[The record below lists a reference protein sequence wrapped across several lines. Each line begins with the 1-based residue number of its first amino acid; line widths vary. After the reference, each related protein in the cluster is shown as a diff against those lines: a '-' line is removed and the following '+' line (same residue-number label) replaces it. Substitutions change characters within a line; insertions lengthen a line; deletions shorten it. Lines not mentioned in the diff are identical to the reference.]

1 VSLCPVVDVK
11 ILVPTKRVPSADEGI
26 RICPD
31 GSGIEDAGLA
41 YIINPF
47 DAIALEEALHIREQR
62 GSGVE
67 VTAVGIGNADFE
79 SELRTALAMGADCAV
94 RVAFDGALDPWSVAQ
109 VLAALVRREKPDL
122 VLMGK
127 QAVDDD
133 SNQAGQMLA
142 GLLNWPQATFV
153 SKIEFIEPARLC
165 IARETDRGL
174 ETIIVRLPAVVTTD
188 LRLNEP
194 RYASLPALMK
204 AKKRPIET
212 ISPQDLGVSP
222 EPKVHVVRLE
232 QVAIDRVC
240 VRVADAAE
248 LVHRLRYEAKVI

>member
-1 VSLCPVVDVK
+1 MK
-11 ILVPTKRVPSADEGI
+11 ILVPIKRVPSTDEGI
-26 RICPD
+26 RIRPD
-31 GSGIEDAGLA
+31 GSGIEDALA
-41 YIINPF
+41 HIINPF
-47 DAIALEEALHIREQR
+47 DAIALEEALHIREQD
-62 GSGVE
+62 GSDVE
-67 VTAVGIGNADFE
+67 VTAVGIGNADCE
-79 SELRTALAMGADCAV
+79 SELRTALAMGADRAV
-94 RVAFDGALDPWSVAQ
+94 RVDFEGALDPWCVAQ
-109 VLAALVRREKPDL
+109 VLGAIVQREKPDV

-142 GLLNWPQATFV
+142 GLLDWPQATFA
-153 SKIEFIEPARLC
+153 SKIEFVESDRLRV
-165 IARETDRGL
+165 ARETDRGL
-174 ETIIVRLPAVVTTD
+174 ERVLVRLPAVVTTD

-212 ISPQDLGVSP
+212 ISCEELGVSP
-222 EPKVHVVRLE
+222 QAKLRIIRLE
-232 QVAIDRVC
+232 QVSIDRNC